1 MAMAAMVSPG
11 MPNSSDGTQPEAMLA
26 LLLAPAS
33 TSPSTWPVPN
43 FSGSFEKRFDIA

>member
-1 MAMAAMVSPG
+1 MAAMVSPG
-11 MPNSSDGTQPEAMLA
+11 MPNSSEGTQPDAMLA

-43 FSGSFEKRFDIA
+43 FSGVLEKRFDIA